1 VQNAL
6 DDVEDAM
13 DDTVGRPLSMWIVL
27 SEAVQSIFERKK
39 GNNFRPLAGRKSLL
53 FGSYSQ

>member
-6 DDVEDAM
+6 DDVEDVM
-13 DDTVGRPLSMWIVL
+13 DDTVGRPLSMWIVF

-39 GNNFRPLAGRKSLL
+39 GNNFRPLAGRKSLQ
-53 FGSYSQ
+53 FGSYS